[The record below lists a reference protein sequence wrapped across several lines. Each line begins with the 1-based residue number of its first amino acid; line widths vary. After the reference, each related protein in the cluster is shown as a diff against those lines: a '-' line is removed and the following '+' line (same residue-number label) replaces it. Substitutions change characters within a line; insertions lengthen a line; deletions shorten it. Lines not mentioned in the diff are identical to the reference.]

1 MLMNSHDEVE
11 KLLKQIQPHLTGL
24 KEKVNDIGGEVTYD
38 ELENCETLIEFMNV
52 VWGKKYDQL
61 TDLVGGIIKYDSNK
75 KQKNKSFKLL
85 PAIDSVVKN
94 IKNLKEEVANFLDSS
109 RQTTRIIEEM
119 VTKTKITFQMSEKNP
134 DKIESVI

>member
-1 MLMNSHDEVE
+1 
-11 KLLKQIQPHLTGL
+11 
-24 KEKVNDIGGEVTYD
+24 
-38 ELENCETLIEFMNV
+38 MNV

-61 TDLVGGIIKYDSNK
+61 TDLIGGIIKYDSNK